1 MAAKRAFYIVQ
12 GGLRVCEFAG
22 GEFDESRVFTDNDDG
37 LKEFDRYLHSTR
49 MRQSVI
55 VVDVIE
61 EMFST
66 DTIPKLGL
74 RDQKALLERRARRK
88 YPRTP
93 YRLPVVVRGSRGDS
107 REVVLSAI
115 SNHELLDPWVSV
127 MLKHQTPLTGIY
139 SVPLMAP
146 ALLAAFYKS
155 SDTVLFVTQHQRTR
169 LRQVFVRN
177 GVVKSARLSQAPSP
191 DDPNYAT
198 AVLNEVQR
206 SRRYLERT
214 RLLSPMEQLD
224 VCMIVDRGLSQS
236 IVTSAETDS
245 PMQLH
250 FVEPETAAK
259 KLGAA
264 RNIEPDRLE
273 GLYICRALRQ
283 RPRHSY
289 AHSGESRFWHMSRL
303 RRAFIAASAAAA
315 AYLSVIAGSWFGDA
329 LELHRESAYV
339 DAQVS
344 QLSETFRREN
354 EDFGPIKADSYAMKL
369 AVDTGDFILD
379 QRVPVPWVMQQLGSV
394 LGDYEDIRIQE
405 LSWRADTTTA
415 SAPTRQRPGEP
426 PPAVPI
432 PEISSV
438 TVSISG
444 SLDPF
449 DGDMRRAFERIDAL
463 VDDLAARTAFADARV
478 IEYPLDASIRSS
490 VTGEISRDRALE
502 EARFQLRLVYPL
514 VQELVAEERHES
526 F

>member
-1 MAAKRAFYIVQ
+1 MATKRAFYIVQ
-12 GGLRVCEFAG
+12 GGLHVCELSG
-22 GEFDESRVFTDNDDG
+22 GEFTESRVFTDNDEG
-37 LKEFDRYLHSTR
+37 LREFDRYLDTTR
-49 MRQSVI
+49 MCQSVI

-61 EMFST
+61 EMFAT

-74 RDQKALLERRARRK
+74 RDQKALLERRTRRK

-93 YRLPVVVRGSRGDS
+93 YRLPILVRGRRGDE

-115 SNHELLDPWVSV
+115 SNHELLDPWVNV

-146 ALLAAFYKS
+146 AVLSAFYKS
-155 SDTVLFVTQHQRTR
+155 TDTVLFVTQHQGTR

-177 GVVKSARLSQAPSP
+177 GVVQSARLSQAPHL
-191 DDPNYAT
+191 DDPDYAT
-198 AVLNEVQR
+198 AVLNEIQR

-224 VCMIVDRGLSQS
+224 VCMIADRRLSQS
-236 IVTSAETDS
+236 IVASAESDS

-250 FVEPETAAK
+250 FVEPEKAGK
-259 KLGAA
+259 KLYAA
-264 RNIEPDRLE
+264 HNIEPDRLE

-289 AHSGESRFWHMSRL
+289 AHSGESRYFHMSRL
-303 RRAFIAASAAAA
+303 RRGIIAASAAAA
-315 AYLSVIAGSWFGDA
+315 AYLSVIAGSWLGDA
-329 LELHRESAYV
+329 LQLHRESTYI

-344 QLSETFRREN
+344 QLSETYRREN
-354 EDFGPIKADSYAMKL
+354 EDFGPIKADSYSMKL

-379 QRVPVPWVMQQLGSV
+379 QRVPVPWVMQQLGTV
-394 LGDYEDIRIQE
+394 LGDYGDVRIQE
-405 LSWRADTTTA
+405 LSWRADTATA
-415 SAPTRQRPGEP
+415 AAPTRQRPGEAP
-426 PPAVPI
+426 LPVPI
-432 PEISSV
+432 PEITSV
-438 TVSISG
+438 TVSITG

-449 DGDMRRAFERIDAL
+449 DGDMRRAFERIDELAG
-463 VDDLAARTAFADARV
+463 DLSSRTAFTDARV
-478 IEYPLDASIRSS
+478 VEYPLDASIRSS
-490 VTGEISRDRALE
+490 VAGEISRDQRPE

-514 VQELVAEERHES
+514 AQELVAEESYES